1 VTHDH
6 DLRGYLDV
14 LEELGDLTRVWRQVS
29 WNLEAGAITRLSYE
43 RTGPAPLFENI
54 SAAAPGFRLL
64 GAPAGLSSL
73 PGQPWARVALSVGL
87 PADSTPARIVDHLS
101 GARDLPAVAPKK
113 VGPPDA
119 VCKQNVLLG
128 EDASLDR
135 FPIPQIHLQDGGR
148 YVNTWGVIVARTP
161 DGAWT
166 NWSITRIMMIDA
178 KRMTGLVIPSQHL
191 GLIWTEWAK
200 IGTPM
205 PYALVQGA
213 APAVPVAGGLP
224 LPQGIDESGYAGALL
239 GEPLDVVACETSDL
253 DVPATAEI
261 VIEGNVSVGRD
272 GVEGPMGEFPGYV
285 PDQTSMQPIF
295 SVPAGR
301 VSQLLVI
308 GGNQVVGCHATG
320 QCHPR
325 SV

>member
-1 VTHDH
+1 VTVCN

-14 LEELGDLTRVWRQVS
+14 LDELGDLTRVRREVS

-43 RTGPAPLFENI
+43 RSGPAALFENI
-54 SAAAPGFRLL
+54 HGVAPGFRLL
-64 GAPAGLSSL
+64 GAPAGLSSV
-73 PGQPWARVALSVGL
+73 PGNPLARVALSVGL

-101 GARDLPAVAPKK
+101 RARDLPPIAPNR
-113 VGPPDA
+113 VGPRDA

-161 DGAWT
+161 DGGWT
-166 NWSITRIMMIDA
+166 NWSITRIMMIDG

-200 IGTPM
+200 IGKPM

-224 LPQGIDESGYAGALL
+224 LPEASTRAVMS
-239 GEPLDVVACETSDL
+239 EPCLA
-253 DVPATAEI
+253 
-261 VIEGNVSVGRD
+261 NR
-272 GVEGPMGEFPGYV
+272 
-285 PDQTSMQPIF
+285 SM
-295 SVPAGR
+295 
-301 VSQLLVI
+301 
-308 GGNQVVGCHATG
+308 
-320 QCHPR
+320 
-325 SV
+325 